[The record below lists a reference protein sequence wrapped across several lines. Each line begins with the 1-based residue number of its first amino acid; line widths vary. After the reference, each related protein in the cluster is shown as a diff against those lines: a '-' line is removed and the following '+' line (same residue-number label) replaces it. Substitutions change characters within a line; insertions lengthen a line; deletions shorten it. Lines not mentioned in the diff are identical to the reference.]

1 MTDMLE
7 FIKSRRSTRRYQ
19 DRPVPKEWLEKI
31 VEAGRYAPSGGNCQT
46 SHFLV
51 IQDRQVLDRL
61 AQTVKQEFAKME
73 ITEGMYASLVNSI
86 LLSKANRYEFHYHAP
101 VLIAVANR
109 KDYGNNI
116 ADCACALENMM
127 LMANALDLGSCWINQ
142 LKWLN
147 ENEALLSIER
157 ELGLLEHE
165 RIYGA
170 LSVGFAGTKDS
181 LPDRKPLARRG
192 NAVTWIEA

>member
-1 MTDMLE
+1 MSEMLE
-7 FIKSRRSTRRYQ
+7 FIRSRRSTRRYQ
-19 DRPVPKEWLEKI
+19 DRTVPKELVGAV

-46 SHFLV
+46 AHFLV
-51 IQDRQVLDRL
+51 IQDREVLDRL
-61 AQTVKQEFAKME
+61 AELVRQEFSKME
-73 ITEGMYASLVNSI
+73 ITEGMYPSLVNSI
-86 LLSKANRYEFHYHAP
+86 RQSMTGKYVFHYSAP

-147 ENEALLSIER
+147 ENETLLAFER
-157 ELGLLEHE
+157 EMGLPEDE

-170 LSVGFAGTKDS
+170 LSLGYAKTADG
-181 LPDRKPLARRG
+181 LPNRKPLPRSG
-192 NAVTWIEA
+192 NPVTWV